1 MMRYPFNYNVADQR
15 HVLHRSGTKRSSRRL
30 VHAAA
35 VMASLAFSSAGQAV
49 DFGPFFAH
57 GFIKGEV
64 SQGNNRCYDCQWLP
78 DQGKDKNWADELN
91 PGKPF
96 GVKNADVTLAGLW
109 VGAKYELGG
118 GYKFNALINDRW
130 RDGNEEIRGFYYEAN
145 IGISH
150 DDYGAIAYGAMTTRN
165 WAWADLYGGN
175 AGFAYPWG
183 SSGAG
188 YGIVKNALRV
198 TTRPLDVLEGDLV
211 LEVTYDPGN
220 TQFKIHKPQFW
231 EFWAQYHKG
240 DLVVDLTAQDTRNGK
255 PLAFGQALF
264 YEPVRDAAWDNRI
277 GGSGQSTVQIL
288 ARYQVDTKLEVSG
301 GARRNRWSGALAT
314 WTVTPIAPNIPVNGK
329 DCLTYLEFKNCP
341 GTGGEWN
348 DAFNVDWSTQNLT
361 SGLAAGFFFRGHPV
375 TSNDFMLGARYRM
388 GSWLSKAGLMYL
400 GRGKTANP
408 SERGQSNTLTIASL
422 GLEYDF
428 GNGFHTYGSLNSA
441 RYGRIGLSPISS
453 PSNSAFT
460 DVDSRI
466 ARGGI
471 WVLTGIEYVF

>member
-1 MMRYPFNYNVADQR
+1 MMRYANTRNTTVTTDVPVPPKT
-15 HVLHRSGTKRSSRRL
+15 RSRARAL
-30 VHAAA
+30 VGAAA
-35 VMASLAFSSAGQAV
+35 ALACLGFSGASQAI
-49 DFGPFFAH
+49 DYGPFFLH

-64 SQGNNRCYDCQWLP
+64 TQGNNRCFDCQWLP
-78 DQGKDKNWADELN
+78 TQGKDKNWADELN
-91 PGKPF
+91 PGKPY
-96 GVKNADVTLAGLW
+96 GVKNTDVSLAGMW
-109 VGAKYELGG
+109 FGAKYDLGG
-118 GYKFNALINDRW
+118 GYKLNALVNDRW
-130 RDGNEEIRGFYYEAN
+130 RDGNEEIRGYLYEAN
-145 IGISH
+145 VGISH
-150 DDYGAIAYGAMTTRN
+150 EEYGAVAYGAMTTRN

-175 AGFAYPWG
+175 VGFAYPWG

-188 YGIVKNALRV
+188 YGVVKNAFRV
-198 TTRPLDVLEGDLV
+198 TTRPLDILDGDIV

-220 TQFKIHKPQFW
+220 TDFKIHKPRFL

-240 DLVVDLTAQDTRNGK
+240 DLVVDMTAQDTRNGK

-264 YEPVRDAAWDNRI
+264 YEPVREAAWDNRI

-288 ARYQVDTKLEVSG
+288 ARYQVDTKLELSG
-301 GARRNRWSGALAT
+301 GLRRNRWSGALAT
-314 WTVTPIAPNIPVNGK
+314 QTVAQLFPPPPFAKACI
-329 DCLTYLEFKNCP
+329 TYLRFEQCQ

-348 DAFNVDWSTQNLT
+348 DAFNVDWSTVNYT
-361 SGLAAGFFFRGHPV
+361 TGIPAGFYYRGHPV
-375 TSNDFMLGARYRM
+375 TSNDFMIGARYRM

-400 GRGKTANP
+400 GKGKTTNP
-408 SERGQSNTLTIASL
+408 SERGQSNTLTVASL

-428 GNGFHTYGSLNSA
+428 GNGFHMYGSLNSA

-466 ARGGI
+466 ARGGM